1 MGCKDIGIR
10 KSELV
15 AKRHNSFQIFKII
28 KFSFISGCLILSLLP
43 LLRTPKPGKQDPG
56 PETTPYTDNLE
67 ELPSRKNSIQDADD
81 DFLPP
86 LSVLTQQRSVTYGDL
101 VDGQPQEITFICEDG
116 DVSQPYQ
123 KSRGT
128 PIRISSMDI
137 RFLTGAKSI

>member
-1 MGCKDIGIR
+1 MWQ
-10 KSELV
+10 
-15 AKRHNSFQIFKII
+15 RHNSFQIIIII
-28 KFSFISGCLILSLLP
+28 KISFISGSLILSLLP
-43 LLRTPKPGKQDPG
+43 LLRTPKPGKQAPG
-56 PETTPYTDNLE
+56 PETTPDTENLE

-101 VDGQPQEITFICEDG
+101 VDGQPQEVTFICEDG
-116 DVSQPYQ
+116 DISQPYPR
-123 KSRGT
+123 SRGT